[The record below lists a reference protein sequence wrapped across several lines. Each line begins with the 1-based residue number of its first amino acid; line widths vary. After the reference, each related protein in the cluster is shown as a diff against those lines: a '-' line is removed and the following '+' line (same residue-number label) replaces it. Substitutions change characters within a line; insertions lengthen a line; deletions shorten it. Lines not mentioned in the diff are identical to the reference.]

1 MGLLH
6 VLGWDGFRIK
16 STSSMLPPVHPIGI
30 ESQVRSLQTAILHSY
45 VLVLGYLNRS
55 AIIPHTTCLPLD
67 CCMYLFVRV
76 IGFKTIG
83 LLMGRID
90 HGLVYSFDI

>member
-1 MGLLH
+1 
-6 VLGWDGFRIK
+6 
-16 STSSMLPPVHPIGI
+16 MLPPVHPIGI
-30 ESQVRSLQTAILHSY
+30 ESQVRSLHTAILHSY

-55 AIIPHTTCLPLD
+55 TIIPHITCLPLD
-67 CCMYLFVRV
+67 CCMCLFVRV